1 MNDRVKTA
9 RRYREYAEE
18 LRVIAADKHVPENR
32 DALLKIAD
40 DYEKM
45 ASALE
50 AMSAAKQLIQNS
62 VLDKPLGRA

>member
-1 MNDRVKTA
+1 MNDRPRTA

-40 DYEKM
+40 DYEQM
-45 ASALE
+45 AAALE
-50 AMSAAKQLIQNS
+50 AVGDPSHFILKPIEKSARQA
-62 VLDKPLGRA
+62 